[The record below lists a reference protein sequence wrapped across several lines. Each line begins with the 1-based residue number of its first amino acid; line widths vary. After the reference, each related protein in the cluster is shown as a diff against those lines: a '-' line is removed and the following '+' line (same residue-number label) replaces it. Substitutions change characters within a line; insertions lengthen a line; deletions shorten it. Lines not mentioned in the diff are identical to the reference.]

1 MVYCAFTPPPGHD
14 ESCLNNAVFTDN
26 VSLTSHQVMSTCTQA
41 ASTSY
46 SIKLKHAFF
55 NLRGVT
61 SKLSLYQPAAKSC
74 LEPLVITLASH
85 NKPFPRLHCIQMG
98 LLRSGRRGSVAV
110 AAPVAVRSLNVE
122 KNCSISFCS
131 IWFRRSASSLARS
144 AFRSLISAM
153 VYFFLSWSSSSW
165 RFTISVSSS
174 RLRCSK
180 LRRRLTRGQEKR
192 QQG

>member
-85 NKPFPRLHCIQMG
+85 N
-98 LLRSGRRGSVAV
+98 
-110 AAPVAVRSLNVE
+110 
-122 KNCSISFCS
+122 
-131 IWFRRSASSLARS
+131 
-144 AFRSLISAM
+144 
-153 VYFFLSWSSSSW
+153 
-165 RFTISVSSS
+165 
-174 RLRCSK
+174 
-180 LRRRLTRGQEKR
+180 
-192 QQG
+192 